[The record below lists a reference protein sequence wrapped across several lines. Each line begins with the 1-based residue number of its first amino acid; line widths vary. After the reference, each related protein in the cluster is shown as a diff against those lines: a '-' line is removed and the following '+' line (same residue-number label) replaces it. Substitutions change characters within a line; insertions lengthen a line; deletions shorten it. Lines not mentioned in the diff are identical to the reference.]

1 MSACSPP
8 DYEDFYRY
16 DSGRWLWYEEE
27 QLRKRYRRF
36 NVAEL
41 KKVAAK
47 CSEAETCVSMIK
59 LAEDL
64 QKLTLGMLQALT
76 ILEIPVPK
84 VLSWCGKTD
93 NLVESEYILMEE
105 ATGTQLALVWDEME
119 LESKLKIVEDIV
131 SVERKL
137 LSLSF
142 TWFAL
147 P

>member
-1 MSACSPP
+1 
-8 DYEDFYRY
+8 
-16 DSGRWLWYEEE
+16 
-27 QLRKRYRRF
+27 
-36 NVAEL
+36 
-41 KKVAAK
+41 
-47 CSEAETCVSMIK
+47 
-59 LAEDL
+59 
-64 QKLTLGMLQALT
+64 
-76 ILEIPVPK
+76 
-84 VLSWCGKTD
+84 
-93 NLVESEYILMEE
+93 MEE